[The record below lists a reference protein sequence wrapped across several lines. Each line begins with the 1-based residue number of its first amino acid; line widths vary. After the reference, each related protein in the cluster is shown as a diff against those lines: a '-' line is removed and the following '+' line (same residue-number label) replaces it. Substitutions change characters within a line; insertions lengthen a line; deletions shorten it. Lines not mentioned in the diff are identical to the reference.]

1 MPECTHI
8 SVLQLLLNQF
18 FNKFLFFW
26 YVTLLFNNSVT
37 LDKFIVNNK
46 QTQVICITSRQC
58 GQIFQFLNAPI
69 FLSQFYENVTLLSI
83 SYYLLKTMKI
93 KQYSHFRNVTQLPSN
108 FYELH
113 CYNSNFIYNNQFSAN
128 FEMSQSLPFLM
139 NMSNY
144 IIIIII
150 IFWSSFA
157 H

>member
-1 MPECTHI
+1 MYSYFST
-8 SVLQLLLNQF
+8 STFVKLVLLINFYFTGMLLYYPIIPLP
-18 FNKFLFFW
+18 
-26 YVTLLFNNSVT
+26 

-58 GQIFQFLNAPI
+58 GQVFQFLNAPI

-150 IFWSSFA
+150 IIFWSSFA